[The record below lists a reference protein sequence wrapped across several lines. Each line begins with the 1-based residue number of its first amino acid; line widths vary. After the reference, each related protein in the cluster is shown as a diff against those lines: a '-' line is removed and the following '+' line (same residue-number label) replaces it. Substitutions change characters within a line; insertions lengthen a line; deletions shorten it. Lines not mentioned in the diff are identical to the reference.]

1 MFPDGRRWGGESYWG
16 ASQMCCQQAGSSACA
31 RECHCRHTG
40 KRGKASHLA
49 SGGRDMPMTKSL
61 LLSVVALAAV
71 ALAGCAEDTQT
82 TQRDIDHDITVSH
95 AAGSASL
102 DDIGQD
108 RFAPWRF
115 TMQSP
120 PP

>member
-1 MFPDGRRWGGESYWG
+1 MI
-16 ASQMCCQQAGSSACA
+16 
-31 RECHCRHTG
+31 
-40 KRGKASHLA
+40 
-49 SGGRDMPMTKSL
+49 KSML
-61 LLSVVALAAV
+61 WSVVALAAL

-95 AAGSASL
+95 NAGSASL

-115 TMQSP
+115 TTQHP
-120 PP
+120 P